1 MRKGILP
8 GDTCPWLTESSEE
21 HAHPPQ
27 PPHTHTPGAFKGV
40 FHWPLNSNI
49 YNLSPESWS
58 SPLSSFEKE
67 REENYLL
74 CVKTEDSAQ
83 KVVCVKTESA
93 QKVVCVK
100 RGEREKVVCVQR
112 GERSEGCVRCRGV
125 CERRAAVSGV

>member
-1 MRKGILP
+1 MDYSCQSTKR
-8 GDTCPWLTESSEE
+8 
-21 HAHPPQ
+21 
-27 PPHTHTPGAFKGV
+27 PHTHTLGAFKGV

-83 KVVCVKTESA
+83 KVVCVKTEESAQKLVCVKTESA

-112 GERSEGCVRCRGV
+112 GERSEGCVC
-125 CERRAAVSGV
+125 